1 MTTTDH
7 DVERY
12 ADIDLYGALHLT
24 AEASAELIDKAYRLR
39 MLEVHPDLAGAARTD
54 QAALVNTAG
63 EILREPTVRARYDA
77 PRAAWSEPRQPTGP
91 AAGARPR

>member
-1 MTTTDH
+1 MTTT
-7 DVERY
+7 VRGAERY
-12 ADIDLYGALHLT
+12 ADVDLYGALHLT
-24 AEASAELIDKAYRLR
+24 TEASAELIDKAYRLR
-39 MLEVHPDLAGAARTD
+39 MREVHPDLAGTARTD
-54 QAALVNTAG
+54 QTALVNAAG